1 MSTGNNFVVVIMAG
15 GLGKRMNSD
24 LPKVLHKIKEKP
36 MLVHIIEETL
46 LIHPKKIYIIVGK
59 FREIIQKTVETYIG
73 STSVIEYID
82 QPEPLGTGHAIQ
94 CAKPKLLRHSTSKVL
109 ILSGDVPFIRCGTML
124 QMLDCDKAKIMT
136 TRLDNP
142 YGYGRIIR
150 DANKNN
156 QFEKIVEEKDCN
168 QVEKKVNE
176 VNCGIYAFESSLLC
190 WNLSFIKNNNSQL
203 EYYLTDIFEI
213 IQTNN
218 QNITIETM
226 EINKANQY
234 QIIGVNTID
243 QLHDLERMSIL
254 SD

>member
-1 MSTGNNFVVVIMAG
+1 MAG

-24 LPKVLHKIKEKP
+24 LPKVLHQIRGRP

-59 FREIIQKTVETYIG
+59 FRNIIQKTVEQYIP
-73 STSVIEYID
+73 SINIIEYVD
-82 QPEPLGTGHAIQ
+82 QPEALGTGHAIQ
-94 CAKPKLLRHSTSKVL
+94 CAKPKLLRYPDSKVL
-109 ILSGDVPFIRCGTML
+109 ILSGDVPFIKCSTML
-124 QMLDCDKAKIMT
+124 QMLECNNAKIMT
-136 TRLDNP
+136 TKMDNP

-150 DANKNN
+150 DITKNN
-156 QFEKIVEEKDCN
+156 AFEKIVEEKDCN
-168 QVEKKVNE
+168 DSEKKVNE
-176 VNCGIYAFESSLLC
+176 VNCGIYAFESKLLT

-213 IQTNN
+213 IKTNETD
-218 QNITIETM
+218 ISIETM
-226 EINKANQY
+226 EIDKANQY

-243 QLHDLERMSIL
+243 QLNELEHMIIL